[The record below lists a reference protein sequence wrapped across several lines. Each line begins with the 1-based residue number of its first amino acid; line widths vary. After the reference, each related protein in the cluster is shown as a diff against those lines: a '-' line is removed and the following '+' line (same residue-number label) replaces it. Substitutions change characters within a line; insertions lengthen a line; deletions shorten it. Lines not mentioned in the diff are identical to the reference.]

1 MPETHRAFAVI
12 RERGPA
18 WDHGRPMR
26 EQNRWPEHAT
36 FMDALAEEGFI
47 AAGGPLGD
55 GDRVLHVVRAADE
68 REVERRF
75 GEDPWGE
82 DMLRLAS
89 VEPWTVLLGSL

>member
-1 MPETHRAFAVI
+1 MPETQRLFAVI
-12 RERGPA
+12 RERGTA
-18 WDHGRPMR
+18 WDRSRPMR
-26 EQNRWPEHAT
+26 EQDGWPEHAG

-68 REVERRF
+68 GEIERRLA
-75 GEDPWGE
+75 EDPWGE

-89 VEPWTVLLGSL
+89 VEPWTVLLGGL